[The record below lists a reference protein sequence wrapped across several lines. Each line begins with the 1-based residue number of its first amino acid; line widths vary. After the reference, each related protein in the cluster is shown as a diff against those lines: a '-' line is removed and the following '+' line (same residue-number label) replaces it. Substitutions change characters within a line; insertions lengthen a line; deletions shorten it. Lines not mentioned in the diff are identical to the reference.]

1 MRVTTESKRFKKE
14 IDNIMSY
21 SFGFLDGVQKGKTQ
35 LFNDLAPQIVELASQ
50 YIDSN
55 ARVTPELLHHVYEW
69 TLTGSPKARLFD
81 IDYTISPL
89 GISFKSNLRQ
99 STSIKEG
106 SNVPFSDKAKIMEA
120 GLPVTIKPKKANVL
134 SFDIDGEQIFTSNPV
149 VVTNPGGETKGQ
161 FEKVINEFFGVYF
174 RQSFLKTSGLS
185 KQFKYPKAYKKDLP
199 AGSKSGRSQG
209 IKTGYRWIA
218 NASLIGVK

>member
-14 IDNIMSY
+14 MDNIMSY

-149 VVTNPGGETKGQ
+149 VVTNLGGETKGQ

-185 KQFKYPKAYKKDLP
+185 QQFKYPKAYKKDLP